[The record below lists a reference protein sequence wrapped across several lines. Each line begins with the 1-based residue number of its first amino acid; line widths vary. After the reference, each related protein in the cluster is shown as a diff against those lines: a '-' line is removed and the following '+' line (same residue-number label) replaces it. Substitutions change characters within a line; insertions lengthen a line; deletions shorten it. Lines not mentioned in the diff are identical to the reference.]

1 MMPRSRGLTGWLRSG
16 SLRARL
22 TAAAVVVIAAA
33 IALSAVLLTVRLE
46 SALVAGVDQAALDR
60 AERVAAAISSGRSAE
75 SSLTGVVDDDDEVV
89 HVLDENRSVLASSVE
104 LPAGRPLLRAP
115 AGIGPELVTQQGL
128 ALPGEQDEPYRV
140 LTLPVPAPDGQRVLV
155 QVGLPLDDAE
165 ESVEELVSAL
175 AIGGPAMVALL
186 AALTWLL
193 AGRALRPV
201 EALRRQAA
209 AIPGDAL
216 DRRLAVPSG
225 GEELARLA
233 STFNALLGRVEV
245 ATRRQREFVADAA
258 HEIRNPVAS
267 LRTQLEVAALHDDPS
282 WRDRLPA
289 LSEDAQRLS
298 RLVDDLLRLARID
311 ARVPL
316 AHDEIDLDDIVLETV
331 GRAREHSALHL
342 ETSAVSGARVIG
354 DRDALTRVAQNL
366 LDNALRH
373 ARTTVAVALT
383 AIDGRA
389 VLTVTDDGPGI
400 PADQRERVFDRFTR
414 LDDARSRDA
423 GGTGLGLAIVR
434 DVVLQHGGDV
444 GVEDATPGAR
454 LVVRLP
460 LAGSVDRSPA
470 HGSPPWVDSTAG

>member
-1 MMPRSRGLTGWLRSG
+1 MNARPRGLTGWLGSR

-60 AERVAAAISSGRSAE
+60 AERVAAAITSGRSAE

-89 HVLDENRSVLASSVE
+89 HVLDGNRAVLASSVE

-115 AGIGPELVTQQGL
+115 AGTGPGLVTQQGV

-165 ESVEELVSAL
+165 ESVEELISAL
-175 AIGGPAMVALL
+175 AIGAPAMVALL

-233 STFNALLGRVEV
+233 TTFNALLGRAEA

-331 GRAREHSALHL
+331 GRAREHTALHL
-342 ETSAVSGARVIG
+342 DTSAVSGARIIG
-354 DRDALTRVAQNL
+354 DRDALARVVQNL

-373 ARTTVAVALT
+373 ARTTVAVTLT
-383 AIDGRA
+383 ATGRA

-400 PADQRERVFDRFTR
+400 PTDQQDRVFDRFTR

-444 GVEDATPGAR
+444 GIEEATPGAR
-454 LVVRLP
+454 LIVRLP
-460 LAGSVDRSPA
+460 LAGSLDRSPG
-470 HGSPPWVDSTAG
+470 HGSPPWVDSAAG

>member
-1 MMPRSRGLTGWLRSG
+1 MSTRRARSVTGWLRRR

-22 TAAAVVVIAAA
+22 TAAAVVVIAGA
-33 IALSAVLLTVRLE
+33 ITLSAVLLTVRLE
-46 SALVAGVDQAALDR
+46 SALVTGVDQAALDR
-60 AERVAAAISSGRSAE
+60 AQRVAAAITAGRSAQP
-75 SSLTGVVDDDDEVV
+75 LLAVADDDEVV
-89 HVLDENRSVLASSVE
+89 HVLDEDRTVLASSVE
-104 LPAGRPLLRAP
+104 LQVGRPLLRPP
-115 AGIGPELVTQQGL
+115 AGTGVELVTQQGL

-140 LTLPVPAPDGQRVLV
+140 LTLPASTPDGQRLLV

-165 ESVEELVSAL
+165 ESLEELVSAL
-175 AIGGPAMVALL
+175 AIGVPAVVVVL
-186 AALTWLL
+186 AVLTWLL

-209 AIPGDAL
+209 DIPGDAL
-216 DRRLAVPSG
+216 DRRLAVPAG
-225 GEELARLA
+225 GDELARLA
-233 STFNALLGRVEV
+233 TTFNALLGRAEA

-258 HEIRNPVAS
+258 HEIRSPVAS

-289 LSEDAQRLS
+289 LTEDAARLS

-316 AHDEIDLDDIVLETV
+316 ARDEVDLDDIVLETV
-331 GRAREHSALHL
+331 GRARSSTALHL
-342 ETSAVSGARVIG
+342 DTSAVSGARIVG
-354 DRDALTRVAQNL
+354 DRDALTRAVQNL

-383 AIDGRA
+383 TTDRA
-389 VLTVTDDGPGI
+389 ELTVTDDGPGI
-400 PADQRERVFDRFTR
+400 PVDQRERVFDRFTR

-444 GVEDATPGAR
+444 RIEDAGPGAR
-454 LVVRLP
+454 FVVRLP
-460 LAGSVDRSPA
+460 LAG
-470 HGSPPWVDSTAG
+470 

>member
-1 MMPRSRGLTGWLRSG
+1 MNARPRGLTGWLRSR

-60 AERVAAAISSGRSAE
+60 AERVAASITSGRSAE

-89 HVLDENRSVLASSVE
+89 HVLDENRTVLASSVE

-115 AGIGPELVTQQGL
+115 SGTGPELVTQQGV

-165 ESVEELVSAL
+165 ESVEELISAL
-175 AIGGPAMVALL
+175 AIGAPAMVAVL

-216 DRRLAVPSG
+216 DRRLAVPAG
-225 GEELARLA
+225 GDELARLA
-233 STFNALLGRVEV
+233 TTFNALLGRAEA

-331 GRAREHSALHL
+331 GRAREHTALHL
-342 ETSAVSGARVIG
+342 DTSAVSGARIVG
-354 DRDALTRVAQNL
+354 DRDALARVVQNL

-373 ARTTVAVALT
+373 ARTTVTVTLT
-383 AIDGRA
+383 ATGRA

-400 PADQRERVFDRFTR
+400 ATDQRERVFDRFTR

-444 GVEDATPGAR
+444 GVEDAAPGAR
-454 LVVRLP
+454 LIVRLP
-460 LAGSVDRSPA
+460 LAGSLDRSPG
-470 HGSPPWVDSTAG
+470 HGSPPWVDSAAG